1 MRDGFIRTAAATP
14 KIKVADPVHNRETI
28 CRIIEEYE
36 KKGAELLV
44 FPELCLSGYTC
55 NDLFQQEILLEQVK
69 EELKNLGFRCLNS
82 KSNFIFA
89 MHPDYDAKELFEA
102 LKENDIY
109 VRFWGSERIEQYMR
123 ITVGT
128 REEMEAMFAFLKKY
142 MNK

>member
-1 MRDGFIRTAAATP
+1 MGER
-14 KIKVADPVHNRETI
+14 KYET
-28 CRIIEEYE
+28 
-36 KKGAELLV
+36 
-44 FPELCLSGYTC
+44 
-55 NDLFQQEILLEQVK
+55 K
-69 EELKNLGFRCLNS
+69 EELKNLGFHCLDS